1 MWRMMDFALGLTETG
16 SFQECG
22 SRSIDICTR
31 SGTAKAMV
39 VAALIT
45 LSLASVARAEDPLPS
60 CGEWPFGSTRE
71 LALDQQRNL
80 LFASSGGAVVIQNV
94 SDPSAPVVL
103 SDAIRTKGVVAD
115 LFYDESNMRLYIAAD
130 EGGLEVWDTADAT
143 APTQL
148 GTLDLFHHAAPDVP
162 VPAKSVVAQRDRAY
176 VAVDFAGIQIIDVA
190 EPTDMLRVG
199 TGGGGPP
206 ASNLFLQTARD
217 LAIADGFLFASG
229 NDFIKFEIQ
238 PGGGLVPIQGNS
250 AFSTEVHV
258 DGDKAYLIG
267 TSGNSDIVI
276 VDAVGIPGN
285 PFLPTIAFHEISAGG
300 ALFDAFV
307 EDNIAYVADPSTLTA
322 WDVSDPTNFQP
333 IGSFERAAA
342 ELIIAG
348 GVAYGAAG
356 DDTLLIDVSDPAD
369 PALLGSVVSPGSLVY
384 GASADGGFAFLA
396 NSTQGLRVLDVTDV
410 SNPVTIGQL
419 DTPDFALDVVTR
431 GNLAFLA
438 TAFSGLSIVDIS
450 DPTSP
455 SMIGSLDVFTYARRV
470 VVHGDYAYVTELF
483 DGVRVVDIS
492 DPANPQQVAV
502 IFSGAFTTDVF
513 VQGDYLFICNDDGLD
528 IFEISTPE
536 SPIAVGTLALP
547 DAHSVAVEGDYAYVT
562 DFEALRVI
570 NISNP
575 DSPVEVAFYFAP
587 TGLFPSELTVQDGL
601 AFVANAGEGLA
612 IIDVSYPLDPALVE
626 FIDTPGS
633 AFNVSLDSG
642 RVYVCDGAAGLRIF
656 GDCEIGTPGDL
667 DGDGS
672 VDVIDLLILLASWGT
687 CADCNACIAD
697 LDDDCT
703 VGVSDLLTLLSN
715 WG

>member
-1 MWRMMDFALGLTETG
+1 M
-16 SFQECG
+16 
-22 SRSIDICTR
+22 CTR
-31 SGTAKAMV
+31 SGTAKALV
-39 VAALIT
+39 VAALIP
-45 LSLASVARAEDPLPS
+45 LSLAGVVRAQDPLPT
-60 CGEWPFGSTRE
+60 CGEWPFGNTRE
-71 LALDQQRNL
+71 LAFDQQRNL

-94 SDPSAPVVL
+94 SNPSAPVVL

-130 EGGLEVWDTADAT
+130 EGGLEVWGTADAA
-143 APTQL
+143 APVNL
-148 GTLDLFHHAAPDVP
+148 GTLDLFHHSAPDVP
-162 VPAKSVVAQRDRAY
+162 VPAKSVVAQGDRAY
-176 VAVDFAGIQIIDVA
+176 VAVEFAGIQIIDVT
-190 EPTDMLRVG
+190 EPKDMFRVG

-217 LAIADGFLFASG
+217 LTIANGFLFASG

-285 PFLPTIAFHEISAGG
+285 PFLPTIAFHEISTGG
-300 ALFDAFV
+300 SLIDTFV
-307 EDNIAYVADPSTLTA
+307 QDNIAYIADPSIFTT

-333 IGSFERAAA
+333 IGSLDRISA

-348 GVAYGAAG
+348 GVAYGASG
-356 DDTLLIDVSDPAD
+356 DDTLMIDVSDPAN
-369 PALLGSVVSPGSLVY
+369 PALLASVVSPGSLVY
-384 GASADGGFAFLA
+384 GASTDGGLAFLA
-396 NSTQGLRVLDVTDV
+396 NSTQGLRVLDVSDA

-419 DTPDFALDVVTR
+419 DTSDFALDIVTR
-431 GNLAFLA
+431 DNLAFLA
-438 TAFSGLSIVDIS
+438 TAFSGLLIVDIS
-450 DPTSP
+450 DPTNP
-455 SMIGSLDVFTYARRV
+455 FMIGNLDVFTYARRV
-470 VVHGDYAYVTELF
+470 VVDGDYAYVTELF

-492 DPANPQQVAV
+492 DPADPQEAAV

-513 VQGDYLFICNDDGLD
+513 VQGDHLYICNDDGLD
-528 IFEISTPE
+528 IFDISTPA

-547 DAHSVAVEGDYAYVT
+547 DAHSVAVEGNFAYVT
-562 DFEALRVI
+562 DFEALHVI
-570 NISNP
+570 NISDPGSPISVGFYYAP
-575 DSPVEVAFYFAP
+575 D
-587 TGLFPSELTVQDGL
+587 GLFPSELMVQDGL
-601 AFVANAGEGLA
+601 AFVTNAGAGLA

-642 RVYVCDGAAGLRIF
+642 RVYVCDGNAGLRIF
-656 GDCEIGTPGDL
+656 GDCEITTPGDL

-672 VDVIDLLILLASWGT
+672 VGPFDLAILLGNWGP
-687 CADCNACIAD
+687 CIGCPAD
-697 LDDDCT
+697 LDGDGT
-703 VGVSDLLTLLSN
+703 VGAADLAMLLGN